1 MGAGGHIT
9 NRVNGL
15 LDGSGS
21 NTNGAAHDDQ
31 DDILLA

>member
-1 MGAGGHIT
+1 MGAGGRT
-9 NRVNGL
+9 SNRVTGL